1 MEYRKRCQVCG
12 KIFCYTD
19 KDINNNAGNAAL
31 SALSAL
37 GGLAS
42 IFGGGT
48 IVHTAVNNR
57 NMQYYG
63 DKVVDYSKCPYCG
76 SRSIVNVSAEEWSK
90 AQEQLTSEMG
100 NVRRVEINSNATPE
114 MLLKRAALFLEDEEW
129 NNADAYAEAALDVE
143 PENANAY
150 VVKLMAELNVKE
162 LPGLPDCK
170 EPFDNNNNYK
180 KAIRFGDD
188 ETKAFL
194 NECISQIKERNE
206 TQLLEQKYSEAVS
219 LMKEAKTEQQYK
231 QAAERFGAI
240 ASYKDAGSLVEECS
254 QNAETAR
261 KDDIYNSALKNMNE
275 DNSDTCQKALELF
288 NTIRGWK
295 DTDELIIACQKKI
308 DELKRQEQLKAKK
321 VKRIVTIAVP
331 IVCAAIVFAIVL
343 NTVIIPN
350 GKYKD
355 AVALMDEGKVVEAY
369 EAFIALGD
377 YKDSNEKA
385 ASIYDQYK
393 IEMIKQAKVGDY
405 VVFGQYEQDNDTSN
419 GKEDVEWLVL
429 DVQEDRALL
438 ISKYLL
444 DSEPY
449 NTTDDHVTWETCT
462 LRKWLNDEFINT
474 AFSDM
479 EKAQIPTVT
488 LSDDDFNNSMDM
500 GNATQ
505 DRIFLLNPSDA
516 NRYFGSDDE
525 RKCNA
530 TYYAINRYDHNNPTI
545 NTDGSIDTGLSNE
558 WWLRTFPD
566 PEYYD
571 GEYVT
576 NKGWKNIIND
586 TLILTFDKFIRP
598 AMWVDLD
605 A

>member
-48 IVHTAVNNR
+48 IFHTAYGNR
-57 NMQYYG
+57 NSQYYG

-76 SRSIVNVSAEEWSK
+76 SRSIVNVSDEEWIK
-90 AQEQLTSEMG
+90 AQEQLNAEMG

-129 NNADAYAEAALDVE
+129 SNADAYAEAALDVE
-143 PENANAY
+143 PESTNAY
-150 VVKLMAELNVKE
+150 VVKLMAELKVKE
-162 LPGLPDCK
+162 LPGLTDCK
-170 EPFDNNNNYK
+170 EPFDNNNNFK
-180 KAIRFGDD
+180 KAMRFGDD

-194 NECISQIKERNE
+194 TGCISQIKERNE
-206 TQLLEQKYSEAVS
+206 TQLLEQKYSQALS

-231 QAAERFGAI
+231 QAAERFGEI
-240 ASYKDAGSLVEECS
+240 ASYKDASSLVEECS

-261 KDDIYNSALKNMNE
+261 KDDIYNRALKNMNE

-295 DTDELIIACQKKI
+295 DTDELVIICQKKI

-393 IEMIKQAKVGDY
+393 IEMIKQARVGDY

-444 DSEPY
+444 DSKPY

-488 LSDDDFNNSMDM
+488 LSDDDYNNSMDL

-505 DRIFLLNPSDA
+505 DRIFLLNPGDA

-545 NTDGSIDTGLSNE
+545 NTDGSIDTGLSKG
-558 WWLRTFPD
+558 WWLRTFP
-566 PEYYD
+566 EYFD
-571 GEYVT
+571 GKYITYE
-576 NKGWKNIIND
+576 GDQCSID
-586 TLILTFDKFIRP
+586 GTLVLTFDEFIRP

>member
-48 IVHTAVNNR
+48 IFHTAYGNR
-57 NMQYYG
+57 NSQYYG

-76 SRSIVNVSAEEWSK
+76 SRSIVNVSDEEWSK
-90 AQEQLTSEMG
+90 AQEQLNAEMG

-129 NNADAYAEAALDVE
+129 SNADAYAEAALDVE
-143 PENANAY
+143 PENTNAY
-150 VVKLMAELNVKE
+150 VVKLMAELKVKE
-162 LPGLPDCK
+162 LPGLTDCK
-170 EPFDNNNNYK
+170 EPFDNNNNFK
-180 KAIRFGDD
+180 KAMRFGDD

-194 NECISQIKERNE
+194 TGCISQIKERNK

-219 LMKEAKTEQQYK
+219 MMKQAKTEQQYK
-231 QAAERFGAI
+231 QAAERFGEI
-240 ASYKDAGSLVEECS
+240 TSYKDASSLVEECS

-261 KDDIYNSALKNMNE
+261 KEDIYNSALKNMNE

-295 DTDELIIACQKKI
+295 DTDELVIICQKKI

-419 GKEDVEWLVL
+419 GKEDVEWRVL

-444 DSEPY
+444 DSKPY

-488 LSDDDFNNSMDM
+488 LSDDDYNNSMDM

-505 DRIFLLNPSDA
+505 DRIFLLNPGDA
-516 NRYFGSDDE
+516 KRYFGSDDE

-545 NTDGSIDTGLSNE
+545 NTDGSIDTGLSKD
-558 WWLRTFPD
+558 WWLRTFPK
-566 PEYYD
+566 YFD
-571 GEYVT
+571 GEYIT
-576 NKGWKNIIND
+576 NEGKQYSING
-586 TLILTFDKFIRP
+586 TLVLTFDMFIRP

>member
-48 IVHTAVNNR
+48 IFHTAYGNR
-57 NMQYYG
+57 NSQYYG

-90 AQEQLTSEMG
+90 AQEQLNAEMG

-129 NNADAYAEAALDVE
+129 SNADAYAEAALDVE
-143 PENANAY
+143 PENTNAY
-150 VVKLMAELNVKE
+150 VVKLMAELKIKE
-162 LPGLPDCK
+162 LPGLTDYK
-170 EPFDNNNNYK
+170 EPFDNNNNFK
-180 KAIRFGDD
+180 KAMRFGDD

-194 NECISQIKERNE
+194 TGCISQIKERNK

-219 LMKEAKTEQQYK
+219 MMKQAKTEQQYK
-231 QAAERFGAI
+231 QAAERFGEI
-240 ASYKDAGSLVEECS
+240 TSYKDASRLVEECS

-261 KDDIYNSALKNMNE
+261 KEDIYNSALKNMNE

-295 DTDELIIACQKKI
+295 DTDELVIICQKKI

-393 IEMIKQAKVGDY
+393 IEMRKQAKVGDY

-444 DSEPY
+444 DSKPY

-488 LSDDDFNNSMDM
+488 LSDDDYNNSMDM

-505 DRIFLLNPSDA
+505 DRIFLLNTGDA

-545 NTDGSIDTGLSNE
+545 NTDGSIDTGLSKD
-558 WWLRTFPD
+558 WWLRTFPG
-566 PEYYD
+566 YFD
-571 GEYVT
+571 GKYIT
-576 NKGWKNIIND
+576 NEGKQYTTYNG
-586 TLILTFDKFIRP
+586 TLVLTFDMFIRP
-598 AMWVDLD
+598 AMWINLD

>member
-48 IVHTAVNNR
+48 IFHTAYGNR
-57 NMQYYG
+57 NSQYYG

-90 AQEQLTSEMG
+90 AQEQLNAEMG

-129 NNADAYAEAALDVE
+129 SNADAYAEAALDVE
-143 PENANAY
+143 PENTNAY
-150 VVKLMAELNVKE
+150 VVKLMAELKIKE
-162 LPGLPDCK
+162 LPGLTDYK
-170 EPFDNNNNYK
+170 EPFDNNNNFK
-180 KAIRFGDD
+180 KAMRFGDD

-194 NECISQIKERNE
+194 TGCISQIKERNK

-219 LMKEAKTEQQYK
+219 MMKQAKTEQQYK
-231 QAAERFGAI
+231 QAAERFGEI
-240 ASYKDAGSLVEECS
+240 TSYKDASSLVEECS

-261 KDDIYNSALKNMNE
+261 KEDIYNSALKNMNE
-275 DNSDTCQKALELF
+275 DNSDTCQNALELF

-295 DTDELIIACQKKI
+295 DTDELVIICQKKI

-331 IVCAAIVFAIVL
+331 IVCAVIVFAIVL
-343 NTVIIPN
+343 NTVIIPT

-355 AVALMDEGKVVEAY
+355 AVALMDEGNVVEAY

-385 ASIYDQYK
+385 ASIYNQYK

-405 VVFGQYEQDNDTSN
+405 VVFGEYEQDNDTSN

-444 DSEPY
+444 DSKPY
-449 NTTDDHVTWETCT
+449 NTTEAHVTWETCT

-474 AFSDM
+474 AFSNM

-488 LSDDDFNNSMDM
+488 LSDDDYNNSMDM

-505 DRIFLLNPSDA
+505 DRIFLLNPGDA

-545 NTDGSIDTGLSNE
+545 NTDGSIDTSLSKD
-558 WWLRTFPD
+558 WWLRTFPK
-566 PEYYD
+566 YFD
-571 GEYVT
+571 GEYIT
-576 NKGWKNIIND
+576 SEGKQYSING
-586 TLILTFDKFIRP
+586 TLVLTFDMFIRP
-598 AMWVDLD
+598 AMWIDLD

>member
-231 QAAERFGAI
+231 QAAERFGEI

-261 KDDIYNSALKNMNE
+261 KDDIYNRALKNMNE

-288 NTIRGWK
+288 STIRGWK

-331 IVCAAIVFAIVL
+331 IVCAAIVFVIVL

-355 AVALMDEGKVVEAY
+355 AVALMDEGNVVEAY

-419 GKEDVEWLVL
+419 GKENVEWLVL

-444 DSEPY
+444 DSKPY
-449 NTTDDHVTWETCT
+449 NTTDAHVTWKTCT

-488 LSDDDFNNSMDM
+488 LSDDDYNNSMDL

-505 DRIFLLNPSDA
+505 DRIFLLNPGDA
-516 NRYFGSDDE
+516 KRYFGSDEE
-525 RKCNA
+525 RMCNA

-545 NTDGSIDTGLSNE
+545 NTDGSIDTGLSKD
-558 WWLRTFPD
+558 WWLRTFP
-566 PEYYD
+566 EYLD
-571 GEYVT
+571 GEFIT
-576 NKGWKNIIND
+576 NEGKKYTING
-586 TLILTFDKFIRP
+586 TLALTFDMCVRP
-598 AMWVDLD
+598 AMWVDLE